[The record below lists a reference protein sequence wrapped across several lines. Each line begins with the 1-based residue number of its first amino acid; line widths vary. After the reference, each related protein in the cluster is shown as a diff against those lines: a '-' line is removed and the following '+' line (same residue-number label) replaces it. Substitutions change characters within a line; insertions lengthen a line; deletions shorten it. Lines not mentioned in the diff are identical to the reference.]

1 MLEPAMDAGYARHSS
16 KSRLDFSFKRS
27 SHPLMATILIAYDI
41 HPSAS
46 DACERV
52 TDVIRSL
59 GEWWHHL
66 KSTWLLKTSRTPEQ
80 IRDLLKEH
88 VGSDDQLLIVDI
100 SRDAAAWFGVN
111 DAGSRW
117 LEANLGVSLR

>member
-1 MLEPAMDAGYARHSS
+1 
-16 KSRLDFSFKRS
+16 
-27 SHPLMATILIAYDI
+27 MATILIAYDI
-41 HPSAS
+41 HPSTG

-52 TDVIRSL
+52 ADSIRSL

-66 KSTWLLKTSRTPEQ
+66 ESTWLVKTDHGPEQ
-80 IRDLLKEH
+80 IRDLLREY

-100 SRDAAAWFGVN
+100 SRVAAAWFGAN

-117 LEANLGVSLR
+117 LQANLSMASH

>member
-1 MLEPAMDAGYARHSS
+1 MG
-16 KSRLDFSFKRS
+16 
-27 SHPLMATILIAYDI
+27 TILIAYDI
-41 HPSAS
+41 HPSAG

-52 TDVIRSL
+52 ADAIRSL

-66 KSTWLLKTSRTPEQ
+66 ESTWLVKTDRRPEQ
-80 IRDLLKEH
+80 IRDLLRGH

-117 LEANLGVSLR
+117 LEANLSRPSH

>member
-1 MLEPAMDAGYARHSS
+1 MSS
-16 KSRLDFSFKRS
+16 DRLANGGITS
-27 SHPLMATILIAYDI
+27 
-41 HPSAS
+41 
-46 DACERV
+46 
-52 TDVIRSL
+52 
-59 GEWWHHL
+59 